1 MRNKKIKMKFENYK
15 RQIEQWPDDGKH
27 IMAQFDENSIIVYQ
41 AYSDAIA
48 DFAVKHQYFG
58 AAFSYARM
66 SWIKPNFLWMMF
78 RSGWAQKSGQKR
90 VLAIRIKR
98 SFFDEILTQAIPSS
112 FIASGFATQEAWKQ
126 ALETSEVRL
135 QWDPDHDPAGN
146 CLPRRALQLGL
157 RGKMLA
163 RYGKEEILEIIDV
176 TAFVIE
182 QFSYIDQQEQLLIP
196 CESTYRSCI

>member
-1 MRNKKIKMKFENYK
+1 MKFEAYK
-15 RQIEQWPDDGKH
+15 TQLEHWPDDGKH

-48 DFAVKHQYFG
+48 DFAVEHQYFG
-58 AAFSYARM
+58 GTFSYTRM

-78 RSGWAQKSGQKR
+78 RSGWAQKPGQER

-112 FIASGFATQEAWKQ
+112 FSASGFATQEAWKQ
-126 ALETSEVRL
+126 AIETSDVRL

-157 RGKMLA
+157 RGQILA

-176 TAFVIE
+176 TPFVL
-182 QFSYIDQQEQLLIP
+182 QQYPHADQPEQLLTPAEAI
-196 CESTYRSCI
+196 YRSYI

>member
-1 MRNKKIKMKFENYK
+1 MKFEAYK
-15 RQIEQWPDDGKH
+15 KQVMQWPDNGKH
-27 IMAQFDENSIIVYQ
+27 IMAQFDEDTIIVYQ

-58 AAFSYARM
+58 GAYSYTRM

-78 RSGWAQKSGQKR
+78 RSGWAQKPGQER

-98 SFFDEILTQAIPSS
+98 SFFDEILSQAIPSS
-112 FIASGFATQEAWKQ
+112 FGASEFATQEVWKQ
-126 ALETSEVRL
+126 AIETSDVRL

-157 RGKMLA
+157 RGEMLA
-163 RYGKEEILEIIDV
+163 RYGKKEILEIIDV
-176 TAFVIE
+176 TPFVL
-182 QFSYIDQQEQLLIP
+182 QQLLHVDQQEQLLMP
-196 CESTYRSCI
+196 VESIYRSCN

>member
-1 MRNKKIKMKFENYK
+1 MKFEAYK
-15 RQIEQWPDDGKH
+15 KQTEQWPDDGKH
-27 IMAQFDENSIIVYQ
+27 IMAQFDEETIIVYQ

-48 DFAVKHQYFG
+48 DFAVAHQYFG
-58 AAFSYARM
+58 GAFSYTRM

-78 RSGWAQKSGQKR
+78 RSGWAQKSGQER

-126 ALETSEVRL
+126 AIETSEVRL
-135 QWDPDHDPAGN
+135 QWDPDHDPVGN

-163 RYGKEEILEIIDV
+163 RFGKEEILEIIDV
-176 TAFVIE
+176 TPFILE
-182 QFSYIDQQEQLLIP
+182 QFPHADQHEQLLIP
-196 CESTYRSCI
+196 SESIYQSCI